1 MINTKITISNRAGLH
16 ARAAAKLVEI
26 AGSYASTIEIGTAE
40 KRVDG
45 KSILSIMLLAAGPG
59 SELELIIDGDDEQE
73 ALKAIQDLIDN
84 RFGED

>member
-1 MINTKITISNRAGLH
+1 MISTKIVISNRAGLH

-59 SELELIIDGDDEQE
+59 SELDLVIDGADEQE
-73 ALKAIQDLIDN
+73 ALKAIQELIDN
-84 RFGED
+84 RFGEE